1 MIYKMN
7 DVFGMDLDKFVG
19 VSLVVGLLGV
29 IVVA

>member
-7 DVFGMDLDKFVG
+7 DVFGVKIEDFVA
-19 VSLVVGLLGV
+19 VLFIIGLLGV